1 MRIEGEITM
10 QGTLMDHLF
19 LLKWIK
25 KCGLALVLIIALPSN
40 ATTAVTD
47 EKLCAYVFAEKGE
60 DFVTRVRAAFR
71 DPMATC
77 LDFSSAHLSDDDL
90 ETILQGLVD
99 RTELDNPAK
108 LRLLTLG
115 IGEEGVVSLDGLVEF
130 LTRVQRHG
138 RTAGG
143 RMFSVIK
150 ETILETGLP
159 ITTESVERV
168 ENVARLLFAR
178 GLRLME

>member
-1 MRIEGEITM
+1 MRNIFTV
-10 QGTLMDHLF
+10 LVAVASLLF
-19 LLKWIK
+19 
-25 KCGLALVLIIALPSN
+25 CSD
-40 ATTAVTD
+40 TYSSSSSAVAD
-47 EKLCAYVFAEKGE
+47 EKLCAYVFGEKGE

-115 IGEEGVVSLDGLVEF
+115 TGRAGGISLDGLSEF
-130 LTRVQRHG
+130 LARVQRYG

-143 RMFSVIK
+143 KMFSVIK
-150 ETILETGLP
+150 DTILKTGLP
-159 ITTESVERV
+159 ITIEAEERV
-168 ENVARLLFAR
+168 ENVGCLLFAR